1 MIKQGERYL
10 PWKVLRTWHSGHA
23 ETLAGVA
30 TTPRL
35 VKGVELK
42 KKKESEDLTGLD
54 PSAMTQMTT
63 QKYRYCLGDNKR
75 GRITWCE
82 YARGTCPGLVGW
94 TS

>member
-1 MIKQGERYL
+1 MLQYNQARKRYL

-23 ETLAGVA
+23 ETLAGVE

-42 KKKESEDLTGLD
+42 KTKKENEDLTGLD

-63 QKYRYCLGDNKR
+63 QSTK
-75 GRITWCE
+75 I
-82 YARGTCPGLVGW
+82 V
-94 TS
+94 